1 MFSFFQNSE
10 LAAQRS
16 DHQLRKMFGITADVK
31 VYLQKLVEAA
41 VFKTPEDKKQEPS
54 PQNSYGSKLLPDLEL
69 SGSFHTRTTPLNRS
83 EFKLNPEPP
92 AALTESFYSAQ
103 KRLSGAE
110 PVIGYMEPIDEDI
123 SETDVW
129 SKPEETP
136 IHLQAQTCADTNTRR
151 MGRTRKRTL
160 CPCCVPAA
168 LHPAVKS
175 GLRLEELEAWMLITE
190 QRGKKAAR
198 TKAARKDGP
207 LQRSAAGTI
216 KPTKLQPAMVCPQ
229 HVWTR

>member
-1 MFSFFQNSE
+1 
-10 LAAQRS
+10 
-16 DHQLRKMFGITADVK
+16 MFGITADVK
-31 VYLQKLVEAA
+31 IYLQKLVEAA
-41 VFKTPEDKKQEPS
+41 VSKTPEDEEQEPS
-54 PQNSYGSKLLPDLEL
+54 PQDSYGPKLLPELEL
-69 SGSFHTRTTPLNRS
+69 SDTFHTRTTPLNRS

-92 AALTESFYSAQ
+92 SALKDSFCSAQ
-103 KRLSGAE
+103 KHLSGVE
-110 PVIGYMEPIDEDI
+110 PVIGYVEPIDEDI
-123 SETDVW
+123 SEMDVW

-136 IHLQAQTCADTNTRR
+136 IHLQTQTYVDTNTRR

-190 QRGKKAAR
+190 QTGKKAAR
-198 TKAARKDGP
+198 NKAARKDGP

-216 KPTKLQPAMVCPQ
+216 KSTKLQPELVCPQ